1 MSEEKEVRTLH
12 SVFSKVDKLKQ
23 HKRKVDLLKK
33 EEDFAIKSVLQGCYL
48 PRVNFK
54 MPDGPPPYTPKEE
67 DVEITEQI
75 IRQIA
80 KALDFNRHQWDRER
94 VYTQILESV
103 SAEDAKILVAMKD
116 KDMTVLYPSI
126 TKELVREAYPNL
138 GL

>member
-1 MSEEKEVRTLH
+1 MSEEIRTLH

-23 HKRKVDLLKK
+23 HKRKIDLLKK

-54 MPDGPPPYTPKEE
+54 MPEGPPPYKPNENE
-67 DVEITEQI
+67 VEITEATV
-75 IRQIA
+75 RQLS
-80 KALDFNRHQWDRER
+80 KVFDMSRHQWDRER
-94 VYTQILESV
+94 IYTQILESV
-103 SAEDAKILVAMKD
+103 SEDDAKILVAMKD
-116 KDMTVLYPSI
+116 KDMTTLYPTI